1 MAGTWLIEVNTEHR
15 KVPHLWPSQAL
26 NSIPVLLRIPGLA
39 DKVFSNQK
47 ALMTLLNELVQEH
60 RITRDPTQPPQDLT
74 DAFLDE
80 IEKVRCRG
88 QWWWFENP
96 MTPGPG
102 RWGLDITQ

>member
-1 MAGTWLIEVNTEHR
+1 
-15 KVPHLWPSQAL
+15 
-26 NSIPVLLRIPGLA
+26 
-39 DKVFSNQK
+39 
-47 ALMTLLNELVQEH
+47 MTLLNELVQEH
-60 RITRDPTQPPQDLT
+60 RITRDPTQPPRDLT

-96 MTPGPG
+96 LNPGPG